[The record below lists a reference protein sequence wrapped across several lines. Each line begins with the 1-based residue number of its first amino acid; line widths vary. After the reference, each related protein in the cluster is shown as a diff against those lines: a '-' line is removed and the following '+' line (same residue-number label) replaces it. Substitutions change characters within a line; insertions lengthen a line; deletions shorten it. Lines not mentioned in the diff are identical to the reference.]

1 MPKIFYTE
9 DEYESLKFE
18 KKNLEKELTTLKA
31 MRPQWA
37 QGFTS
42 DSVAAQTSSNALYS
56 LWAKLRVSNQTDAI
70 SVLDRM
76 IVDLM
81 KWSPLH
87 RP

>member
-42 DSVAAQTSSNALYS
+42 DSVADQTSSNALYT
-56 LWAKLRVSNQTDAI
+56 LWAKLKVSNQTDAVHI
-70 SVLDRM
+70 L
-76 IVDLM
+76 DLM
-81 KWSPLH
+81 IKDLVRLSPLT
-87 RP
+87 RQ